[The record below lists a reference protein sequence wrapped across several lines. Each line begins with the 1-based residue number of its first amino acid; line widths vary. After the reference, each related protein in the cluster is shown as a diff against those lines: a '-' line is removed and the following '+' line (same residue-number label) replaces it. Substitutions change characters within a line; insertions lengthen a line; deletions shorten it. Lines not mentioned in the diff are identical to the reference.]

1 MSLAT
6 RPFAL
11 AKTKQTIPHRSR
23 LLWFLPRTLT
33 ITRTFRAVARSSR
46 NHNNH
51 NTTINSRSRRTPNSS
66 SSSSNRSSSCRT
78 GTSTSGWSTRLE
90 AAHLVH
96 TNGCLLLLLLLIDL
110 SFLLLLSRFLASIHC
125 KLVIAPCFSQTHY
138 FPYSLAGHQYWG
150 NSAITN
156 TQLW

>member
-66 SSSSNRSSSCRT
+66 SSNRSSSCRT

-90 AAHLVH
+90 AAPHLVH